1 MDKGL
6 EMQKP
11 KYQLVKEYIIET
23 IKQEGLEPG
32 DKIWSEN
39 QLAKKFK
46 VSRHTVRQAIG
57 ELANEGWLYKI
68 HGKGTFVGDRLGEKS
83 NKIKSI
89 GVMTTYLNDYIFPS
103 IILGIDEVLSKAGY
117 NMVLGCTDNRHD
129 KERLCLENFVKAD
142 VQGIIIEPTKS
153 ALPNPNLDVYKQIIN
168 KGIPIFFIHGSYQE
182 LDCPYVVVDDVEAGY
197 LATDYLIKLGHK
209 NIGGIF
215 KIDDIQGHYRFKGYQ
230 MALADSKI
238 EVKDS
243 NILWFDTDDN
253 RDEFIKRDHEKF
265 EDLIKSC
272 SAIVCY
278 NDQIALKVVNTIR
291 NKGLSIPDDISLVSF
306 DDSQLAVVS
315 DVKLTTVAHPQ
326 QKLGRIVAESLINK
340 INGGRGKDKI
350 RMEAELIIRDSAKE
364 HK

>member
-1 MDKGL
+1 M
-6 EMQKP
+6 
-11 KYQLVKEYIIET
+11 
-23 IKQEGLEPG
+23 
-32 DKIWSEN
+32 
-39 QLAKKFK
+39 
-46 VSRHTVRQAIG
+46 
-57 ELANEGWLYKI
+57 ANEGWLYKI

-83 NKIKSI
+83 NKIKTI

-168 KGIPIFFIHGSYQE
+168 KGIPIFFIHGFYQE

-230 MALADSKI
+230 MALSQAKLDLI
-238 EVKDS
+238 DLNV
-243 NILWFDTDDN
+243 LWFDT
-253 RDEFIKRDHEKF
+253 R
-265 EDLIKSC
+265 
-272 SAIVCY
+272 
-278 NDQIALKVVNTIR
+278 
-291 NKGLSIPDDISLVSF
+291 
-306 DDSQLAVVS
+306 
-315 DVKLTTVAHPQ
+315 
-326 QKLGRIVAESLINK
+326 
-340 INGGRGKDKI
+340 
-350 RMEAELIIRDSAKE
+350 
-364 HK
+364 